1 MAQATRNA
9 IQLLRDLSAVINAL
23 PDQVYHTPIKH
34 LSNGTIGQH
43 TRHIIECYQCLV
55 SQSPAR
61 VVNYTLRKRDTSLE
75 SDPYKAIEVIQQLI
89 TTLPILDEDTPLALY
104 TEERQAVAI
113 PSNIMRELYHNAE
126 HTIHHMAII
135 RIGLA
140 IIAPQFKLPD
150 HFGIAPATIRH
161 RQLQNN

>member
-55 SQSPAR
+55 SQLICVLQPSCSRNFMLNSPF
-61 VVNYTLRKRDTSLE
+61 VTSVTNEPEIFGELCSILKHSRYVHHNTSPPLPCEGLSLHYVYKPFLE
-75 SDPYKAIEVIQQLI
+75 SISDSFSLSPGL
-89 TTLPILDEDTPLALY
+89 
-104 TEERQAVAI
+104 
-113 PSNIMRELYHNAE
+113 S
-126 HTIHHMAII
+126 I
-135 RIGLA
+135 RINQVRD
-140 IIAPQFKLPD
+140 IK
-150 HFGIAPATIRH
+150 
-161 RQLQNN
+161 